1 MVYVLTRYITDT
13 NYFVEESV
21 IVPHHVEEEALRE
34 GKVTEDIIEREH
46 EKERQAAERRQA
58 PSESFEIEQM
68 HGRD

>member
-1 MVYVLTRYITDT
+1 M
-13 NYFVEESV
+13 

-58 PSESFEIEQM
+58 PSESFEIEHM